1 MTVVANIRRSTAMPA
16 AMPLPAHDTPRRHAS
31 RVTAMRRLAAA
42 SAAALAFS
50 GIMSAATNTT
60 AARAADTSPQ
70 LVALFTTKVQPLIL
84 NKCAAGACHGGPS
97 AHAPRF
103 HRGDIAGP
111 IDRGSTLA
119 NIESLTDVVG
129 PHGDLSAFLATIS
142 RRHPAGAAATSL
154 QLTPLTPQERAT
166 LERWLAAATGT
177 TAGSEATARGLTAKP
192 PTASVAGATQPV
204 VAPRPNRFRAMLE
217 AAANP
222 LPLPA
227 PQEPQGIILGKGRD

>member
-1 MTVVANIRRSTAMPA
+1 MPA
-16 AMPLPAHDTPRRHAS
+16 AMPLPALHAPRQHA
-31 RVTAMRRLAAA
+31 RRAAAVRSLAAA
-42 SAAALAFS
+42 AAAALTFS
-50 GIMSAATNTT
+50 GILPAAPSTT

-103 HRGDIAGP
+103 RRSDVSGP
-111 IDRGSTLA
+111 IDRSSTLA
-119 NIESLTDVVG
+119 NIDSLTHAVG
-129 PHGDLSAFLATIS
+129 PHGDLSAFLSTIS

-154 QLTPLTPQERAT
+154 QLAPLTPQERAT
-166 LERWLAAATGT
+166 LERWLAAATGKA
-177 TAGSEATARGLTAKP
+177 AGSETMATAIAAKP
-192 PTASVAGATQPV
+192 PTASAAAATQPV